1 MTNPFEM
8 VPGKLDYMS
17 VAQQE
22 ALSRMTYA
30 IETKA
35 LGVLTGEVGSGKSSL
50 LGTLANNLPVS
61 DYQLI
66 CLSSSNL
73 NVKDL
78 YSGVLKAVGDSP
90 SFSLSRLKQQWQE
103 LLDSRAMGQSRQL
116 AVLIDE
122 AHELPDNTLLELRFF
137 MNRGLNQH
145 PQFPVILSG
154 QSKLRRDLTRNRLEP
169 IAQRVRMQ
177 YHLAGMNF
185 EECSDY
191 IECRMKLAN
200 MERPVFTD
208 GAKKIIHATSKGLPR
223 VINLLAGPALHQAL
237 KKNDNAVEEKHI
249 HSVIADW
256 DKQRGN

>member
-1 MTNPFEM
+1 MTNPFEI
-8 VPGKLDYMS
+8 VPGRLDYMS
-17 VAQQE
+17 IAQQE
-22 ALSRMTYA
+22 ALSRMNYA
-30 IETKA
+30 IETKT

-78 YSGVLKAVGDSP
+78 YSGVLKAVGESP
-90 SFSLSRLKQQWQE
+90 SFSLSKLKQQWQE
-103 LLDSRAMGQSRQL
+103 LLDSRTMGQSRQL

-137 MNRGLNQH
+137 MSRGLNQN

-154 QSKLRRDLTRNRLEP
+154 QSKLRRDLTRNRLES

-177 YHLAGMNF
+177 YHLTGMNF

-191 IECRMKLAN
+191 IEYRMKIAS

-237 KKNDNAVEEKHI
+237 KKNDNAVEEKHV
-249 HSVIADW
+249 HAVIADW
-256 DKQRGN
+256 DRQRGN

>member
-1 MTNPFEM
+1 MTNPFDL
-8 VPGKLDYMS
+8 VPGKLEFMG

-22 ALSRMTYA
+22 ALSRMMYA
-30 IETKA
+30 IESKT

-50 LGTLANNLPVS
+50 LGTLANSLPAS
-61 DYQLI
+61 DYQLV

-90 SFSLSRLKQQWQE
+90 AFSLSKLKQQWHE
-103 LLDSRAMGQSRQL
+103 LQDSRSMGQSRQL

-137 MNRGLNQH
+137 MCRGLDQA
-145 PQFPVILSG
+145 PQFPVVLAG

-177 YHLAGMNF
+177 YHLSGMVT
-185 EECSDY
+185 EECADY
-191 IECRMKLAN
+191 IEYRMKMAN
-200 MERPVFTD
+200 LERPVFTD
-208 GAKKIIHATSKGLPR
+208 GAKRLIHATSKGLPR
-223 VINLLAGPALHQAL
+223 VVNLLAGPALHQAL
-237 KKNDNAVEEKHI
+237 KKNDNAVEEKHV
-249 HSVIADW
+249 HAVIADW
-256 DKQRGN
+256 DRQRGN